1 MKKRVR
7 SKRKTLPTKYSLL
20 ILTGVCVTVFLLS
33 LTLNISGG
41 PLNTVAG
48 YVFIP
53 MQNGIN
59 ETGNWIST
67 RANEFKTLGEV
78 LKDNKKLQAQVDDL
92 TSELTTMKLEQYDVD
107 SLRELLDLD
116 EKYPDYKKVA
126 ASVIAKDSGNWF
138 DTFTINKGTRD
149 GIDVDMNVMAGCGLV
164 GIVTDVGPNY
174 AQVRSIINDTSNVS
188 AMITSTGDNFIV
200 SGNLKTMNDS
210 RVITFSELKDEEDQ
224 VNIGDPVVT
233 SYVSDQYQQGILIGY
248 ITTIEENA
256 NNLTKSGSITPVVD
270 FEHLKEVLVVLDKK
284 ENGDSSA
291 SPKKK
296 KNKQESTE
304 SDTQISTE
312 DSIPK
317 EQTDEE

>member
-59 ETGNWIST
+59 ETGNWISAC
-67 RANEFKTLGEV
+67 ANEFKTLGEV
-78 LKDNKKLQAQVDDL
+78 LKENKKLQAQVDDL

-107 SLRELLDLD
+107 SLRELLELD

-149 GIDVDMNVMAGCGLV
+149 GIEVDMNVMAGCGLV

-188 AMITSTGDNFIV
+188 AMITSTGDNFNV
-200 SGNLKTMNDS
+200 SGNLKTMNES

-284 ENGDSSA
+284 ENGYSSA

-312 DSIPK
+312 DAVPK
-317 EQTDEE
+317 AQTDEE

>member
-59 ETGNWIST
+59 ETGNWISAC
-67 RANEFKTLGEV
+67 ANEFKTLGEV
-78 LKDNKKLQAQVDDL
+78 LKENKKLQAQVDDL

-107 SLRELLDLD
+107 SLRELLELD

-188 AMITSTGDNFIV
+188 AMITSTGDNFNV